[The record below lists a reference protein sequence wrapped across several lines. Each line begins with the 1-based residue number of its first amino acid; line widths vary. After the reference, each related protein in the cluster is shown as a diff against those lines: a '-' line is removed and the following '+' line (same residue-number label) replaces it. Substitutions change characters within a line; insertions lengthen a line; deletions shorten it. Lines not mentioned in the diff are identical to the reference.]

1 MSNLADIE
9 QALDQLTLDELR
21 TLEQVIQA
29 KASARLDD
37 GSQPRKPC
45 LHAGI
50 WTVAEDFDAPL
61 PDEFWLGTEK

>member
-29 KASARLDD
+29 KASACLDD
-37 GSQPRKPC
+37 RSQPRKPG